1 MPENTGNLNRN
12 LIITLAMVA
21 LIRPLMSIIGISEI
35 VGKPVASITSTIVIS
50 IIWIAAVTIKNETR
64 PVITL
69 MMTGIAYAIT
79 AMILSGILSP
89 ILTGTLQGPLTN
101 SFAII
106 SMLMTN
112 IVWGFVTGIAA
123 AFLLKMKKTQSD

>member
-50 IIWIAAVTIKNETR
+50 IIWIAAVTIKNEKDAIR
-64 PVITL
+64 L
-69 MMTGIAYAIT
+69 MDCV
-79 AMILSGILSP
+79 L
-89 ILTGTLQGPLTN
+89 
-101 SFAII
+101 II
-106 SMLMTN
+106 SRA
-112 IVWGFVTGIAA
+112 IY
-123 AFLLKMKKTQSD
+123 QCPS